1 MERSSLPA
9 MALILSLE
17 SSVSACSVALH
28 REGQL
33 LGIEADASERS
44 AARSLAL
51 LTDRL
56 LKRLDVGP
64 DRLDAVAVAEG
75 PGSYTGLRITSS
87 TAKGLCFALGI
98 PLIAVNSL
106 LVLAEQ
112 VRGKDGVRFFVP
124 MFDARRMEVYTM
136 VLDAHHH
143 EVMPVRAL
151 VLEPSVFD
159 DLLDQGPVLFFGDGA
174 TKVKGLIERAEVQVL
189 EGLAPDAG
197 GMGRL
202 AWERYCSGKFE
213 SVADF
218 EPRYLKEFMIGGK
231 PVQG

>member
-1 MERSSLPA
+1 

-17 SSVSACSVALH
+17 SSVSGCSVALH

-33 LGIEADASERS
+33 VGMESDASERS

-56 LKRLDVGP
+56 LKRLDVLP

-112 VRGKDGVRFFVP
+112 VRGNDGAGFFVP

-136 VLDAHHH
+136 VLDAQHR

-159 DLLDQGPVLFFGDGA
+159 DLLDQGPCLFFGNGA
-174 TKVKGLIERAEVQVL
+174 VKVKGLIERAEAQVL
-189 EGLAPDAG
+189 EGLEPDAG